1 MNHVPVVDMNRVPL
15 MPTSGKR
22 ARKLMERKEA
32 TPFWSGGVFCIRL
45 NKEPSARNMQEIV
58 VAVDPGSK
66 REGYSVK
73 SKTHDYLNI
82 TANAKDWVGEKLERR
97 RALRRNRRQRKTPCR
112 SPHRKNNRPDRI
124 PTGTRVRWEWK
135 LRIINWLSKIYPL
148 SKVIVE
154 DIKAWTKKGKRKWN
168 ISFSPLQTGKN
179 WFYNKIKEMG
189 VELKLIRGYETKKL
203 RDQLGLR
210 KTKRKLL
217 ETFDAHCIDS
227 WVMAWNEVGGIPLP
241 QHRRMMRIVPIQRQ
255 RRCLHREVPSKGS
268 IRGSYG
274 GTNKGGLKTGTLVK
288 HPKYGLCY
296 TGGFSKRDGLTL
308 HSIETGKRVIR
319 TAKKED
325 LDIKCSVS
333 WRFHYL

>member
-1 MNHVPVVDMNRVPL
+1 MNHVPVVDMDGIPL

-45 NKEPSARNMQEIV
+45 NKEPSARNMQEVV

-82 TANAKDWVGEKLERR
+82 TANAKDWVGKKLESRR
-97 RALRRNRRQRKTPCR
+97 NLRRGRRYRKTPCR
-112 SPHRKNNRPDRI
+112 SPNQKNIKRNKI
-124 PTGTRVRWEWK
+124 PAGTRVRWEWK
-135 LRIINWLSKIYPL
+135 LRIIEWLSKLYPL

-154 DIKAWTKKGKRKWN
+154 DIKARNKKGQRRWN
-168 ISFSPLQTGKN
+168 SSFSPLEVGKN
-179 WFYNKIKEMG
+179 WFYDIIKEMG
-189 VELKLIRGYETKKL
+189 VELKLIKGHETKEL
-203 RDQLGLR
+203 RDQLGLH
-210 KTKRKLL
+210 KTKSKLL
-217 ETFDAHCIDS
+217 ETFDAHCVDS
-227 WVMAWNEVGGIPLP
+227 WVMAWNEVGGVPLP
-241 QHRRMMRIVPIQRQ
+241 QHRRMMRIIPIQRQ
-255 RRCLHREVPSKGS
+255 RRCLHREVPSKGGV
-268 IRGSYG
+268 RKDYG

-308 HSIETGKRVIR
+308 HSLETGNRIMR
-319 TAKKED
+319 TSKKED
-325 LDIKCSVS
+325 LNIKCSIY
-333 WRFHYL
+333 WRFKFC